1 MFTVVNSSE
10 SEWCCKATLE
20 VPCRTQGFSHLA
32 GMPTETVVVV
42 RDCVMEPSRFL
53 DPKTSTLCDML
64 RLSQCWHVSGNGSG
78 RLHRGAVSLPQSI
91 DFYILAGMPAET
103 VVVVCVMKLSRFL
116 DPKTSTLRDMLRLSR
131 CWHVSG
137 NGSGRLHRGAV
148 SLPRSIDFHILAG
161 MPAETVVVVC
171 VMEPSHFLNP

>member
-1 MFTVVNSSE
+1 
-10 SEWCCKATLE
+10 
-20 VPCRTQGFSHLA
+20 
-32 GMPTETVVVV
+32 V
-42 RDCVMEPSRFL
+42 RL
-53 DPKTSTLCDML
+53 
-64 RLSQCWHVSGNGSG
+64 CWHVSGNGSG

-103 VVVVCVMKLSRFL
+103 VVVVCVMKLSRFLDPKTSTLRDMLRLCWHVSRNCSGRLHRETVSLPQSIDFYILAGMPTETVVVVRVCVMKPSRFL